1 LKRISEALERVP
13 PALERAPFAL
23 ERRSEALERTPDA
36 LASTP
41 LAFSR
46 TSDALER
53 TSLAFPCT
61 PDAFLRMPFAFS
73 FAPLAKSPH
82 KQIFKGQRAGCPF
95 YLFTGKFVQRMK
107 KRMKKLLCLVFVLIL
122 SASFARAQSA
132 EVTIQLNEQFFDALL
147 DAIFKH
153 NPPPEF
159 PIAQTDFNRRDAE
172 TRREEKAS
180 EIDRVF
186 VAASSLSFQK
196 ISASPRLGG
205 ESLPCPESIR
215 VQREIN
221 GVRTA
226 VRLRDGRVFAPI
238 AFTGTYNPPL
248 VGCIEFSGVADATI
262 DLEFD
267 RERQSL
273 IGYVRVSGVNL
284 SGTGGIGSSIIAG
297 MVQSSIDRKI
307 NPLQILPM
315 DKISFVVPV
324 AGSKGLRMKAVGMRN
339 EIGNGVLNVRIQYEF
354 QKE

>member
-1 LKRISEALERVP
+1 VKCENRKNLFFRFSRKPIARTRLP
-13 PALERAPFAL
+13 
-23 ERRSEALERTPDA
+23 EALERTPI
-36 LASTP
+36 
-41 LAFSR
+41 
-46 TSDALER
+46 
-53 TSLAFPCT
+53 AFPCT
-61 PDAFLRMPFAFS
+61 TN
-73 FAPLAKSPH
+73 AKSYSRR
-82 KQIFKGQRAGCPF
+82 IFKGQRAGCRF

-107 KRMKKLLCLVFVLIL
+107 KRMKKLLSLVFVLVL

-147 DAIFKH
+147 DAIFRH

-159 PIAQTDFNRRDAE
+159 PIAFLE
-172 TRREEKAS
+172 EEEKRRKG
-180 EIDRVF
+180 EEE
-186 VAASSLSFQK
+186 K
-196 ISASPRLGG
+196 ISVVNAAFDDKKQLTTDNRPLTTA
-205 ESLPCPESIR
+205 LCPESIR

-273 IGYVRVSGVNL
+273 MGFVRVTGVNL

-315 DKISFVVPV
+315 DKISFIVPI